1 MVVAEVAGQRW
12 SGQVAEVD
20 VDLESGAV
28 TATLVDDWIW
38 LRYMLAA
45 QTGALPITQTMA
57 QYDSQTGNAATV
69 AAYYI
74 NAAAARLAVP
84 VAAVVPLTDDSAGI
98 TVNARMDPLADLL
111 HDQLDAAAVALPARV
126 WLPGDDQPT
135 NMRLDRPTI
144 LFTPQQVPAKPWLT
158 WTDTSGGIVKGT
170 LKVKTATG
178 YRAAL
183 GLDTPTS
190 DDPSTRNYD
199 QFIDTDLAAQL
210 GDYAPPE
217 VYLDASDATLGAASQ
232 ARGRQEITTRRPS
245 AAAGIT
251 VIDGDPHFFG
261 RDYTVGDLPQLEV
274 IGTTFTERITRVTVS
289 DSRDGGLTT
298 TPVIGDPTVA
308 AAPDEIIVDVLADM
322 GERLHIVE
330 ARG

>member
-1 MVVAEVAGQRW
+1 
-12 SGQVAEVD
+12 
-20 VDLESGAV
+20 
-28 TATLVDDWIW
+28 
-38 LRYMLAA
+38 MLAA

-170 LKVKTATG
+170 L
-178 YRAAL
+178 
-183 GLDTPTS
+183 
-190 DDPSTRNYD
+190 
-199 QFIDTDLAAQL
+199 
-210 GDYAPPE
+210 
-217 VYLDASDATLGAASQ
+217 
-232 ARGRQEITTRRPS
+232 
-245 AAAGIT
+245 
-251 VIDGDPHFFG
+251 
-261 RDYTVGDLPQLEV
+261 
-274 IGTTFTERITRVTVS
+274 
-289 DSRDGGLTT
+289 DGGLTT

-308 AAPDEIIVDVLADM
+308 AAPDEIIVGVLADM